1 MTREQISELLMINL
15 GFQNNVID
23 YLVVAEKIL
32 EGFERNREEIVN
44 QELVKRG
51 LPELHELE
59 KKFNE

>member
-1 MTREQISELLMINL
+1 MINL